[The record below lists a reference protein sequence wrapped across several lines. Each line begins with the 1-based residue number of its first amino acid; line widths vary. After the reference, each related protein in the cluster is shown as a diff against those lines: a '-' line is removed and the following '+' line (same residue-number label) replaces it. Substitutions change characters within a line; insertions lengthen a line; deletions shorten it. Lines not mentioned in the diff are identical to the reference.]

1 MKNLILM
8 LIPLFLL
15 SSCNKEL
22 QQESSLKKQFKN
34 YIKKNMHDPSSYE
47 FVEIKILL
55 NEPKRKRKRK
65 QDSLDLKALE
75 HWTIGSEQYETVKKY
90 QQEIRDSHIESGYL
104 SEYDKAGIIK
114 YRGINSFGA
123 KVLNKSYIYINS
135 DNEIYK
141 IDGRKVG
148 S

>member
-34 YIKKNMHDPSSYE
+34 YIKKNVHDPSSYE
-47 FVEIKILL
+47 FVEIKILI
-55 NEPKRKRKRK
+55 NERKRK

-75 HWTIGSEQYETVKKY
+75 HWTIDSEQYETVK
-90 QQEIRDSHIESGYL
+90 
-104 SEYDKAGIIK
+104 
-114 YRGINSFGA
+114 
-123 KVLNKSYIYINS
+123 
-135 DNEIYK
+135 
-141 IDGRKVG
+141 
-148 S
+148 